1 MNCRLGCEIDEDLS
15 HLVNCKYLKD
25 ETHKVKVDIKLIYTG
40 TLEQIKSTSMY
51 ICEKI
56 KLRDK
61 IAENQ
66 ELNKSKIH
74 THEEENKYTREEIS
88 TQS

>member
-1 MNCRLGCEIDEDLS
+1 MNCRLGCEIDEDLN

-51 ICEKI
+51 IYEKI
-56 KLRDK
+56 KLSDK

-66 ELNKSKIH
+66 ELNKYI
-74 THEEENKYTREEIS
+74 KYTQ
-88 TQS
+88 T